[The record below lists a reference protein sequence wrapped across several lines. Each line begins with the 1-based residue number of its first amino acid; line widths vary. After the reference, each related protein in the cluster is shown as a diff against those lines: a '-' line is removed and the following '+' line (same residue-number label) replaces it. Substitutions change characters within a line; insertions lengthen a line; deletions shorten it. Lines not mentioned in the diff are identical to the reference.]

1 MDFGWEHLGE
11 SNVGTELDLELRESE
26 NFVLKSKTVP
36 FYRGRN
42 LHSISEFWRNF
53 SVTFL
58 AENGRKWLFFG
69 LFEPL
74 EGPPM
79 VHMDI
84 YQLYYVAYIID
95 ISFREIFNQKLFT
108 GALAKASIWIISNLQ
123 YFVFFTRPKL
133 RLWMG
138 PRWTW
143 SI

>member
-11 SNVGTELDLELRESE
+11 SNVEAELDMELRESE

-108 GALAKASIWIISNLQ
+108 GALAKASIWVISNLQ
-123 YFVFFTRPKL
+123 YFVFFTRP
-133 RLWMG
+133 
-138 PRWTW
+138 
-143 SI
+143 

>member
-11 SNVGTELDLELRESE
+11 SNVEAELDMELRESE

-95 ISFREIFNQKLFT
+95 ISFREIFNQKVFT

-123 YFVFFTRPKL
+123 YFVFFTRP
-133 RLWMG
+133 
-138 PRWTW
+138 
-143 SI
+143 

>member
-84 YQLYYVAYIID
+84 YQLYYVPYIID
-95 ISFREIFNQKLFT
+95 ISFRETPHQKLFR
-108 GALAKASIWIISNLQ
+108 GALIKASKSTEMTD
-123 YFVFFTRPKL
+123 FRPFSAFGGSPEGF
-133 RLWMG
+133 R
-138 PRWTW
+138 
-143 SI
+143 

>member
-11 SNVGTELDLELRESE
+11 SNGPGELDMELRESE

-79 VHMDI
+79 VQMDI

-95 ISFREIFNQKLFT
+95 ISFRQTPHQKLFR
-108 GALAKASIWIISNLQ
+108 GALIKASKSTEMTD
-123 YFVFFTRPKL
+123 FRPFSAFGGSPEGF
-133 RLWMG
+133 R
-138 PRWTW
+138 
-143 SI
+143 